1 MQEEA
6 PPSKEAGAPI
16 GVTDTP
22 VYIEGDRVGRGAEW
36 RGAMVEVLSPLHFY
50 NFYTR
55 ILMLRHAHTD
65 DHTHTLERL
74 QQKRE

>member
-36 RGAMVEVLSPLHFY
+36 RGAMVEVHSSLLQFLHED
-50 NFYTR
+50 T
-55 ILMLRHAHTD
+55 HAAARAHRRSY
-65 DHTHTLERL
+65 THT
-74 QQKRE
+74 